1 MDTNQNLTNNQ
12 EWNMNKIFGHYYA
25 LFSVQARLDAGAG
38 AGIVRVND
46 QNVIRRMI
54 SR

>member
-25 LFSVQARLDAGAG
+25 LFSGQARLGAGAG

-46 QNVIRRMI
+46 
-54 SR
+54 SA

>member
-25 LFSVQARLDAGAG
+25 LFSGQARLGAG